1 MTGKELC
8 RMDGFPDPINSLC
21 LFDSVVETDAGS
33 VTDSANTL
41 LVTDGM
47 SKYVCLHDFSTND
60 EEADYELDMP
70 EYLKD

>member
-1 MTGKELC
+1 
-8 RMDGFPDPINSLC
+8 MDGFPDPIYSLC
-21 LFDSVVETDAGS
+21 LFDSLVETDEGS

-47 SKYVCLHDFSTND
+47 NKYVCLHDFSTND
-60 EEADYELDMP
+60 EEADFELDMP